1 MKQTKFEL
9 YFFVFHSNKVS
20 QSDNLK
26 MLKVLENFEQSE
38 QSEKVNN
45 YLLMQSLAIFEHRE
59 NEKLE
64 MTKGNSNC

>member
-38 QSEKVNN
+38 KVNN